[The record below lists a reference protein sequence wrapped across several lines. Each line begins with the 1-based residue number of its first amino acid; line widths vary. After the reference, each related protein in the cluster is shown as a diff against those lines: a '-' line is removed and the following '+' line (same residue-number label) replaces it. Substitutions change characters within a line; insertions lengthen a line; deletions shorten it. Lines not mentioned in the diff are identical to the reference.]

1 MIREVDIVEFEIK
14 IGVKRRKMGLR
25 CKVGGKRENFES
37 VNKEESGKFKFIVVC
52 SNDKF
57 ECSICGR
64 IFDNKALR
72 DMYED
77 VERVEYFFKCLLCDG
92 FFGSEESKL
101 IYM

>member
-25 CKVGGKRENFES
+25 CKVGGKRENFET
-37 VNKEESGKFKFIVVC
+37 VNKEELGKFKFIVVC

-64 IFDNKALR
+64 IFDNKVLR

-77 VERVEYFFKCLLCDG
+77 VE
-92 FFGSEESKL
+92 
-101 IYM
+101 